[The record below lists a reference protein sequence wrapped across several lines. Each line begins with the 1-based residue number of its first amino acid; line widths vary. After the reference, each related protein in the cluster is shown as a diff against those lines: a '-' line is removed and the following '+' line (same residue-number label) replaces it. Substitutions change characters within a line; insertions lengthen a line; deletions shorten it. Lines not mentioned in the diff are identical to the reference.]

1 MGVARPPADH
11 RALAAAAGAR
21 LHRDGIQATSVDEL
35 AAEAGVTKL
44 TLYRHFGSKDELLA
58 QALEQRHEERHAQ
71 LVALLAGASHW
82 RQAVAAL
89 FDWLY
94 AWSGEPGFRGCAF
107 VQATV
112 EVGNREPRVR
122 QIAAQHKARFGQALR
137 EQLDAAGFAEPEE
150 LAGQVQLLVEGATAL
165 TFIDGDAGHVRRAQ
179 RAATTVLEAGERVS
193 S

>member
-1 MGVARPPADH
+1 
-11 RALAAAAGAR
+11 

-35 AAEAGVTKL
+35 AADAGVTKL

-58 QALEQRHEERHAQ
+58 QALEQRHEERHAE
-71 LVALLAGASHW
+71 LETLLASASDW
-82 RQAVAAL
+82 RQSVAAL
-89 FDWLY
+89 FDWLH

-112 EVGNREPRVR
+112 EAGNRQPRVR
-122 QIAAQHKARFGQALR
+122 QIAAQHKARFAQALR
-137 EQLDAAGFAEPEE
+137 QQLDAAGFAEPEE

-165 TFIDGDAGHVRRAQ
+165 TFIDGDAGHARRAQ
-179 RAATTVLEAGERVS
+179 RAATTLLEAAERVS